1 MITADEPIFPNNVV
15 SLCKTAF
22 LEIDSDLTVLGRPL
36 RPTDPQQCVGVM
48 AQMWTPDETSQEIIG
63 VSPGEPT
70 LQQYLIGIQ
79 ALVKHGDEEKGLA
92 IHSILSS
99 RVRAVL
105 YRDESFRVA
114 LQGLSAT
121 DSGVTEAMRRWG
133 VRTAR
138 YLANEI
144 DAEWVYLS
152 TLEFWIETEKR

>member
-1 MITADEPIFPNNVV
+1 MIVADEPIFPNNVV

-22 LEIDSDLTVLGRPL
+22 QAIDQDIMVLGRPL
-36 RPTDPQQCVGVM
+36 RPLDPQQCIGVM
-48 AQMWTPDETSQEIIG
+48 AQMWIPEEDSVEIIG
-63 VSPGEPT
+63 RSPGEPT

-79 ALVKHGDEEKGLA
+79 AMVKHGDEEKGLA
-92 IHSILSS
+92 IHSVLSS
-99 RVRAVL
+99 RVRSVL
-105 YRDESFRVA
+105 YRNESFRVA
-114 LQGLSAT
+114 LQGLSAM

-152 TLEFWIETEKR
+152 TLEFWIETETR